1 MADITMC
8 RGEHCDKKEQC
19 YRFTALMNEYRQ
31 SMFVETPWVDH
42 QGTQICDKFWDNTNI
57 KKDKK

>member
-8 RGEHCDKKEQC
+8 LGTHCDKKEQC
-19 YRFTALMNEYRQ
+19 YRFTAPKNNFRQ
-31 SMFVETPWVDH
+31 SIFTEVPWVDH
-42 QGTQICDKFWDNTNI
+42 QGTQICDKFWDNHNH